1 MKNHRLLVFLI
12 ALGVLFV
19 FFASSEVV
27 ASEKRLSKAL
37 NIYNWEDYFGETT
50 LSDFEE
56 KFGVKVNLETF
67 EDEEELIAAIRSHP
81 DKYDVVITSDD
92 NIRECMEMRSL
103 AEIDADNIPNIKNID
118 PRFRNP
124 YFDPGHRYSVPYLWG
139 TTGIAVNRKFIKEDE
154 DSWSILWNPKYK
166 GKIAMLNSPDEVMG
180 GALKYLGY
188 PLNTRDPSKLE
199 EARQKL
205 FEQTPLIT
213 GYLDCIT
220 IRDKLISNELWAAH
234 IYSGEGMFA
243 ADKNDA
249 LEYIIPKEGTS
260 MWIDCLAIPRDA
272 KHKYAAEV
280 FINYILDPKVS
291 AKIANYLWYA
301 NCNLAARDYT
311 DEEILKSPSV
321 YPPKEVLN
329 RCAFYRAAGSA
340 EQERHF
346 YQILYK
352 TWSELRLRKKTTGV
366 KGK

>member
-1 MKNHRLLVFLI
+1 MKNYKLLVFFTVLV
-12 ALGVLFV
+12 VLFTLSV
-19 FFASSEVV
+19 NNKVA
-27 ASEKRLSKAL
+27 ASEKKLSKVL
-37 NIYNWEDYFGETT
+37 NVYNWEGYFGETT
-50 LSDFEE
+50 LSDFEK

-67 EDEEELIAAIRSHP
+67 EDEEELVAAMRSHP

-92 NIRECMEMRSL
+92 NIRECMKMRSL
-103 AEIDADNIPNIKNID
+103 AEIDLKNIPNLKNID
-118 PRFRNP
+118 AKFRNP
-124 YFDPGHRYSVPYLWG
+124 PYDPGHRYSVPYLWG
-139 TTGIAVNRKFIKEDE
+139 TTGMVVNRALIKDGG
-154 DSWSILWNPKYK
+154 DSWSILWNPKYE
-166 GKIAMLNSPDEVMG
+166 GKIAMLNSPDEVMAA
-180 GALKYLGY
+180 ALKYLGY

-243 ADKNDA
+243 ADNNED
-249 LEYIIPKEGTS
+249 LEYIIPREGAS
-260 MWIDCLAIPRDA
+260 MWIDCLTIPRDA
-272 KHKYAAEV
+272 KHKYTAEV

-311 DEEILKSPSV
+311 DEEILKSPSL
-321 YPPKEVLN
+321 YPPKEILN
-329 RCAFYRAAGSA
+329 KCTFYRAVGSA

-346 YQILYK
+346 NQVLYK
-352 TWSELRLRKKTTGV
+352 TWSELRLKKKTTGV